1 MKRYSAQYIFTNAG
15 PPLKRGIITADAEGI
30 ISNIEDTGGDLHE
43 NGSVEFHN
51 GIIIPGFVN
60 CHCHLE
66 LSHLKG
72 IIPEKSGL
80 AGFLKYIRTSRDINP
95 GNTLSPAE
103 SADSAIYSD
112 GTVLCADIC
121 NSDSTFGI
129 KKRSRIKYISLLE
142 IFGIDPAKALHRFN
156 EIKQVSEIAEE
167 MGIPYYLVP
176 HSVYSL
182 SLSLFSI
189 LLAATG
195 SNKITSM
202 HFMETDSEKIFLK
215 SHEGAIMDSYKES
228 GLYTGSLETVK
239 DHASAVLDNIT
250 SSGNLIL
257 VHNTCIDQA
266 TVEEVSK
273 RGNLYWCLCPN
284 SNLFIED
291 KLPPLNLLIEKD
303 CRIVIGTDSLAS
315 NKFISILEEIKT
327 LQFFFPELSL
337 EELIKWATLN
347 GAKALGEESS
357 FGTIEKGKKPGLLL
371 LQDIDLHKMKLL
383 PESNVTRLL

>member
-15 PPLKRGIITADAEGI
+15 PPLKRGIITADEDGR
-30 ISNIEDTGGDLHE
+30 ISNIEDTGGDLPE
-43 NGSVEFHN
+43 NESVEFHN
-51 GIIIPGFVN
+51 GIIIPGFAN

-66 LSHLKG
+66 LSHMKG

-80 AGFLKYIRTSRDINP
+80 AEFLRIIRSSRDI
-95 GNTLSPAE
+95 E
-103 SADSAIYSD
+103 SQKILFSAGEADAAMYSN

-121 NSDSTFGI
+121 NSDSTFTV
-129 KKRSRIKYISLLE
+129 KKRSRIKYINLLE
-142 IFGIDPAKALHRFN
+142 VFGIDPAKALHRFN
-156 EIKQVSEIAEE
+156 EIKKISEIAEE
-167 MGIPYYLVP
+167 TGLPYYFVP

-182 SLSLFSI
+182 SIPLFKI

-202 HFMETDSEKIFLK
+202 HFMETASEKTFLEK
-215 SHEGAIMDSYKES
+215 HEGTIMDSYKES

-239 DHASAVLDNIT
+239 DHASAVLNNIT
-250 SSGNLIL
+250 LSGNLIL
-257 VHNTCIDQA
+257 VHNTCTDHA

-284 SNLFIED
+284 SNLYIENR
-291 KLPPLNLLIEKD
+291 LPPVNILIEKD
-303 CRIVIGTDSLAS
+303 CTIVIGTDSLAS
-315 NKFISILEEIKT
+315 NKSISILEEIKT
-327 LQFFFPELSL
+327 LQSFFPVLPL

-357 FGTIEKGKKPGLLL
+357 YGTIEKGKKPGLLL

-383 PESNVTRLL
+383 PESNIARLL

>member
-1 MKRYSAQYIFTNAG
+1 M
-15 PPLKRGIITADAEGI
+15 KRGIITADKEGR
-30 ISNIEDTGGDLHE
+30 ISNIEDTGGDLYE

-66 LSHLKG
+66 LSHMKG

-80 AGFLKYIRTSRDINP
+80 AGFLRLIRTSRDISQ
-95 GNTLSPAE
+95 NTLSFAE
-103 SADSAIYSD
+103 SADAAMYSD
-112 GTVLCADIC
+112 GAVLCADIC

-142 IFGIDPAKALHRFN
+142 VFGIDPAKALHRFN
-156 EIKQVSEIAEE
+156 EIKQISEIAEA

-202 HFMETDSEKIFLK
+202 HFMETDSEKTFLK
-215 SHEGAIMDSYKES
+215 RHEGTIMDSYKES
-228 GLYTGSLETVK
+228 GLYSGSLETVK
-239 DHASAVLDNIT
+239 DHATAVLDNIT

-257 VHNTCIDQA
+257 VHNTYTDEA

-273 RGNLYWCLCPN
+273 RGNIYWCLCPN
-284 SNLFIED
+284 SNLYIED

-327 LQFFFPELSL
+327 LQFSFPGLSL

-357 FGTIEKGKKPGLLL
+357 YGTIEKGKKPGLLL

-383 PESNVTRLL
+383 PESNITRLL